1 MKNSFWN
8 FPTSKDWPF
17 QCSKCS
23 KTFNSTTQLEHHIA
37 RVHELRNCETCPHC
51 GKIYSRL
58 KAHLLTCNV
67 RGLDRVAHECPGCD
81 RKFLDEQN
89 FKKTFGKMWRRR
101 KFFKKQ
107 RWKHWT
113 ICLCLY
119 FYMFCFEHLSIYMFQ
134 PNLPRDTC
142 FPLFAHFRRTYTC
155 F

>member
-1 MKNSFWN
+1 MVFLKWSFRIQWAKLGKCLYLLFGIIEGKKNGFWN
-8 FPTSKDWPF
+8 FLTFKDRPF

-81 RKFLDEQN
+81 RKFLDKQN
-89 FKKTFGKMWRRR
+89 FKKHLEKCEGEGNFSRNNNGNIEQYVLKRTRR
-101 KFFKKQ
+101 
-107 RWKHWT
+107 W
-113 ICLCLY
+113 
-119 FYMFCFEHLSIYMFQ
+119 
-134 PNLPRDTC
+134 
-142 FPLFAHFRRTYTC
+142 
-155 F
+155 

>member
-1 MKNSFWN
+1 MFQYSNIQTFNSTNSFWN
-8 FPTSKDWPF
+8 FLTSKDRPF

-81 RKFLDEQN
+81 RKFLERQN
-89 FKKTFGKMWRRR
+89 FKKHLEKCKGEGNFSRNTEQYVLKRTR
-101 KFFKKQ
+101 
-107 RWKHWT
+107 HW
-113 ICLCLY
+113 
-119 FYMFCFEHLSIYMFQ
+119 
-134 PNLPRDTC
+134 
-142 FPLFAHFRRTYTC
+142 
-155 F
+155 